1 MADSVLGENAPL
13 LTREDVEQL
22 RQRAI
27 AVGHPV
33 GPAVDSGPHV
43 VGAFGRRLLPRYY
56 LGATLIVET
65 LDPGLLHES
74 LGKQELARAAVQ
86 QIIEPIAVGPGHHL
100 AL

>member
-1 MADSVLGENAPL
+1 MADSILGEDTPL

-43 VGAFGRRLLPRYY
+43 VGAFGRRLLAGNY
-56 LGATLIVET
+56 LGATLIVKT
-65 LDPGLLHES
+65 LDPGLLHEG
-74 LGKQELARAAVQ
+74 LGKQELARAAVE
-86 QIIEPIAVGPGHHL
+86 QIIESISIGPSHQ
-100 AL
+100 